1 MRCSHRAAH
10 PLRRETLS
18 ALRADSAPER
28 RTGRALPGA
37 RGAARARPRV
47 ALVCG
52 PRGPPRRN
60 TRRGCPHPPRCAGLL
75 RGSLRPSLPRL
86 WRGPPPL
93 FAHCAPA
100 PLRGAR
106 RGARRLWP
114 GAWRG
119 PPAPPGARGPPAG
132 WPPGPVCVPSGS
144 LFGRPPPL
152 RPSRWFSRFAA
163 PGAPP
168 FGGPPVPRG
177 ASPRAPVPRLRSTR
191 RGRARAAARAY
202 GARCAP
208 AGVTVGFCSA
218 CAFAPA
224 VVPVGGLSRMAARRG
239 RAAPPLRAARWYTEG
254 VEVGEHE
261 REQESP
267 RRESLPP
274 VLGLVPCATSF
285 AIVNNSVRFI
295 GPLLLTFRESYGMIL
310 SEAGHAPHDPPW
322 FLLFLRCPWLL
333 SSFEDVLRIAPRAV

>member
-1 MRCSHRAAH
+1 M
-10 PLRRETLS
+10 S
-18 ALRADSAPER
+18 ALWADSAPER
-28 RTGRALPGA
+28 RTERALPGA
-37 RGAARARPRV
+37 RARARSRVRV

-60 TRRGCPHPPRCAGLL
+60 ARRVCPHPPRCAGLL

-106 RGARRLWP
+106 RCARRLWP

-119 PPAPPGARGPPAG
+119 PPASPGARGPPAG

-191 RGRARAAARAY
+191 RGRAR
-202 GARCAP
+202 P
-208 AGVTVGFCSA
+208 AGRALGRFAPPPEFRFCWA

-224 VVPVGGLSRMAARRG
+224 VVVVGGLAPRG
-239 RAAPPLRAARWYTEG
+239 GPVRPAPPLRAAILYRECPVLEHVPTA
-254 VEVGEHE
+254 VG
-261 REQESP
+261 S
-267 RRESLPP
+267 RREPFSLAMGP
-274 VLGLVPCATSF
+274 LPCAPSS
-285 AIVNNSVRFI
+285 AI
-295 GPLLLTFRESYGMIL
+295 GP
-310 SEAGHAPHDPPW
+310 
-322 FLLFLRCPWLL
+322 
-333 SSFEDVLRIAPRAV
+333 

>member
-18 ALRADSAPER
+18 ALWADSAPER
-28 RTGRALPGA
+28 RTERALPGA
-37 RGAARARPRV
+37 RARARSRGRV
-47 ALVCG
+47 APVCG

-60 TRRGCPHPPRCAGLL
+60 ARRGCPHPPRCAGLL

-106 RGARRLWP
+106 RCARRLWP

-152 RPSRWFSRFAA
+152 RPSRWFARSAAPCAPLSGA
-163 PGAPP
+163 PGAARGLPSRACSP
-168 FGGPPVPRG
+168 APLHPAGARAACGPRLWGALRPRRGYGRFLLGLCLCACRCACRWVVPHGGPPW
-177 ASPRAPVPRLRSTR
+177 A
-191 RGRARAAARAY
+191 
-202 GARCAP
+202 
-208 AGVTVGFCSA
+208 
-218 CAFAPA
+218 
-224 VVPVGGLSRMAARRG
+224 G
-239 RAAPPLRAARWYTEG
+239 RAALAGGEMVYRRCRGWGARTGAGKSAQRKLAAR
-254 VEVGEHE
+254 
-261 REQESP
+261 
-267 RRESLPP
+267 
-274 VLGLVPCATSF
+274 LGAG
-285 AIVNNSVRFI
+285 SVRYQLRFCQRFS
-295 GPLLLTFRESYGMIL
+295 PFYWTFTI
-310 SEAGHAPHDPPW
+310 D
-322 FLLFLRCPWLL
+322 FLRKLCYDFCRKLVMSPMTHRCFCFFFGVRGFYHPLKM
-333 SSFEDVLRIAPRAV
+333 FYG